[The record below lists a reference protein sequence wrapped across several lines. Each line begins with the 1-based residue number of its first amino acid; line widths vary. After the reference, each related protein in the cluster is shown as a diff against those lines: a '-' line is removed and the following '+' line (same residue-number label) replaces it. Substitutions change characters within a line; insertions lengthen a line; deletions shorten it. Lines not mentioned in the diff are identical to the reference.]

1 MSEEKLYLPY
11 TIVVEGKY
19 DKIKLS
25 SILDAVIIQ
34 TDGFA
39 VFKDKE
45 KQALIRKAALTNGI
59 IIATDSDSAGFK
71 LRSFIRSIAKDAVII
86 NLYIPQLEGREKRKI
101 TPSKEGFL
109 GVEGIAAE
117 KLRNLFKEYSRP
129 RKENEKKITKADF
142 FQDGLSGGAN
152 SSQRRK
158 KLLKQLDLPVYLSAN
173 SLIEVINSFL
183 GYEEYKKIIMS
194 LNGAE
199 ED

>member
-86 NLYIPQLEGREKRKI
+86 NLYIPQLEGKEKRKI

>member
-11 TIVVEGKY
+11 TVIVEGKY

-86 NLYIPQLEGREKRKI
+86 NLYIPQLEGKEKRKI

-129 RKENEKKITKADF
+129 VKENEKKITKADF

-152 SSQRRK
+152 SSQRRQ